1 VLDQIRAD
9 IRWALRRLRTSL
21 GYAIVSVVTL
31 GLGIGASTAI
41 FSTVDAVLIESL
53 PYRDPSTLV
62 QIWESS
68 PARNLPTFGVA
79 PGNFDD
85 WRARASS
92 FSELAASRPRRMIL
106 TQGDT
111 DPERVPGE
119 EVSTNYF
126 QSLGMRMHLGRGL
139 TAADSL
145 AAAGRSAVLGYT
157 LWMRRFGGDSAVIGK
172 SITLDGA
179 PFTVVGLASANVPA
193 QVQLWT
199 PLRLPPFFQANRDA
213 HTLSVIGRL
222 APGRTIQSARLE
234 LAGMYTQ
241 FASAF
246 PASNKDWTVALVPLL
261 DQVVGQL
268 RPALLALMAAVLFL
282 LLIACANVANLTLA
296 RGYARAREVA
306 LRGAIGASRARIA
319 AQLLT
324 ENVVVAL
331 GGGVLG
337 VGIAAFGVT
346 LLRRLAPADLP
357 RLDNVGVD
365 GRVLAFG
372 IVASLATAIIF
383 GLLPAL
389 QISRTD
395 PASVLREEG
404 RASATK
410 RARTIQRSLV
420 VAQIAFAMLLLTGAT
435 LLFRSF
441 VSLANRPLGFD
452 TDRIATGQLTLPR
465 GSYGRKVDQSRYADA
480 LLEQLQAAPGVESAA
495 IARATPGTRG
505 TSIMYFSIQNV
516 PDPDAGGRPTAYFVP
531 ASVGYF
537 KTLGVRLTAGRAF
550 TDADRADAAP
560 VAVVDELLVRRFLG
574 RRDPLTQHVLL
585 ADDSVPRRIVGV
597 VSTVRLGGINADEQ
611 PTTYVPFSQEPGVG
625 TDLSV
630 FVRGREAPPLRSLR
644 NSVRTVD
651 ATVPLYDTQPL
662 AARIRASVAPTRF
675 YAVIASVFA
684 VIAVTLGA
692 IGIYGLLTD
701 AVIRQRRELGIRVA
715 LGASA
720 RTVVG
725 SVVGDAVRLAAV
737 GVGIGLL
744 ASLGTG
750 RWLRALLVDIG
761 ERDPLAL
768 GGAAAV
774 FTVVALGAALPPAI
788 RAVRVDPIEALRSD

>member
-21 GYAIVSVVTL
+21 GYAVVSVVTL
-31 GLGIGASTAI
+31 GIGIGASTAI
-41 FSTVDAVLIESL
+41 FSTVDGVLIESL
-53 PYRDPSTLV
+53 PYRDASTLV
-62 QIWESS
+62 QVWESS
-68 PARNLPTFGVA
+68 PARNIPTFGVA
-79 PGNFDD
+79 PGNLDD

-92 FSELAASRPRRMIL
+92 FSEVAASRSRRMIL
-106 TQGDT
+106 TQSDAE
-111 DPERVPGE
+111 PERVTGE
-119 EVSTNYF
+119 EVSSNYF
-126 QSLGMRMHLGRGL
+126 QLLGVRTHLGRGL

-145 AAAGRSAVLGYT
+145 STAGRSVVLGYN
-157 LWMRRFGGDSAVIGK
+157 LWMRRFGGDSAVIGNP
-172 SITLDGA
+172 ITLDGA
-179 PFTVVGLASANVPA
+179 PFTVVGVASASLPT
-193 QVQLWT
+193 QVQLYT
-199 PLRLPPFFQANRDA
+199 PLVLPAFFQGNRDA
-213 HTLSVIGRL
+213 HTLSVLGRL
-222 APGRTIQSARLE
+222 APGRTIDGARSE
-234 LAGMYTQ
+234 MAGIYAHL
-241 FASAF
+241 ASAF
-246 PASNKDWTVALVPLL
+246 PDSNKDWTVTLIPLL
-261 DQVVGQL
+261 DQIVGQV
-268 RPALLALMAAVLFL
+268 RPALVALMAAVSVL

-306 LRGAIGASRARIA
+306 LRSAIGATRTRIA
-319 AQLLT
+319 AQLLV
-324 ENVVVAL
+324 ENVVVAV

-346 LLRRLAPADLP
+346 LLRKLAPADLP
-357 RLDNVGVD
+357 RLDNVGID

-372 IVASLATAIIF
+372 VVASLATALIF

-404 RASATK
+404 RASATR
-410 RARTIQRSLV
+410 RARAIQRSLV
-420 VAQIAFAMLLLTGAT
+420 IAQIAFAMILLTGAT
-435 LLFRSF
+435 LLSRSF

-465 GSYGRKVDQSRYADA
+465 GSYGRKVDQSRYVDA
-480 LLEQLQAAPGVESAA
+480 LLEQLRTAPGVESAA

-505 TSIMYFSIQNV
+505 TSIMYFSIRNV
-516 PDPDAGGRPTAYFVP
+516 PDPDVAGRPTAYFVP
-531 ASVGYF
+531 VSVGYF
-537 KTLGVRLTAGRAF
+537 KTLGVRLIAGRAF
-550 TDADRADAAP
+550 TEADRADAAP
-560 VAVVDELLVRRFLG
+560 VAIVDELLVRRFLG

-585 ADDSVPRRIVGV
+585 ADDTIPRRIVGV

-630 FVRGREAPPLRSLR
+630 FVRGRDAPPLSSLR
-644 NSVRTVD
+644 GSVRAVD
-651 ATVPLYDTQPL
+651 ATVPLYDVQPL
-662 AARIRASVAPTRF
+662 ATRIRASVAPTRF
-675 YAVIASVFA
+675 YAALASVFA

-701 AVIRQRRELGIRVA
+701 AVIRRRRELGIRVA

-720 RTVVG
+720 R
-725 SVVGDAVRLAAV
+725 SVVGDVVGDAARLAALGV
-737 GVGIGLL
+737 GVGLV
-744 ASLGTG
+744 ASLGAG

-761 ERDPLAL
+761 ERDPIAL

-774 FTVVALGAALPPAI
+774 FTLVALLAALAPAI

>member
-1 VLDQIRAD
+1 
-9 IRWALRRLRTSL
+9 
-21 GYAIVSVVTL
+21 
-31 GLGIGASTAI
+31 
-41 FSTVDAVLIESL
+41 
-53 PYRDPSTLV
+53 
-62 QIWESS
+62 
-68 PARNLPTFGVA
+68 
-79 PGNFDD
+79 
-85 WRARASS
+85 
-92 FSELAASRPRRMIL
+92 MIL
-106 TQGDT
+106 TQGDGE
-111 DPERVPGE
+111 PERVTGE
-119 EVSTNYF
+119 EVSSNYF
-126 QSLGMRMHLGRGL
+126 SLLGMRTHLGRGL
-139 TAADSL
+139 TAADSVST
-145 AAAGRSAVLGYT
+145 AGRSVVLGFN
-157 LWMRRFGGDSAVIGK
+157 LWIRRFGGDSAVIGK

-179 PFTVVGLASANVPA
+179 PFTVIGVASASLPT
-193 QVQLWT
+193 QVQLYT
-199 PLRLPPFFQANRDA
+199 PLLLPPFFQGNRDA

-222 APGRTIQSARLE
+222 APGRTIDGARSE
-234 LAGMYTQ
+234 MAGIYAHL
-241 FASAF
+241 ASAF
-246 PASNKDWTVALVPLL
+246 PGSNKDWTVTLIPLL
-261 DQVVGQL
+261 DQIVGQL
-268 RPALLALMAAVLFL
+268 RPALVALMAAVSVL

-296 RGYARAREVA
+296 RGYARAREIA
-306 LRGAIGASRARIA
+306 LRSAIGATRARIA
-319 AQLLT
+319 AQLLV

-331 GGGVLG
+331 AGGALG

-372 IVASLATAIIF
+372 VVASLATALIF

-410 RARTIQRSLV
+410 RARAIQRSLV
-420 VAQIAFAMLLLTGAT
+420 IAQIAFAMLLLTGAS

-465 GSYGRKVDQSRYADA
+465 GSYGRNVDQTRYVDA
-480 LLEQLQAAPGVESAA
+480 LLEQLRTAPDVESAA
-495 IARATPGTRG
+495 IARATPGARG
-505 TSIMYFSIQNV
+505 TSIMYFSSQNV
-516 PDPDAGGRPTAYFVP
+516 PNPDAAGRPTAYFVP

-560 VAVVDELLVRRFLG
+560 VAIVDELLVRRFLG
-574 RRDPLTQHVLL
+574 GRDPLTQHVLL
-585 ADDSVPRRIVGV
+585 ADDTVPRRIVGV

-630 FVRGREAPPLRSLR
+630 FVRGRDAPPLISLR
-644 NSVRTVD
+644 NGVRTVD
-651 ATVPLYDTQPL
+651 ATVPLYDVQPL
-662 AARIRASVAPTRF
+662 AERIRASVAPTRF
-675 YAVIASVFA
+675 YAVLASLFA

-701 AVIRQRRELGIRVA
+701 TVIRRRRELGIRVA
-715 LGASA
+715 LGASP

-725 SVVGDAVRLAAV
+725 NVVGDAVRLTAF

-744 ASLGTG
+744 ASVGAG

-761 ERDPLAL
+761 ERDPVAL

-774 FTVVALGAALPPAI
+774 FTLVALSAALAPAI

>member
-1 VLDQIRAD
+1 MLDQIRSD

-21 GYAIVSVVTL
+21 GYSIVSVVTL

-41 FSTVDAVLIESL
+41 FSTVDGVLIESL
-53 PYRDPSTLV
+53 PYRDASTLV

-79 PGNFDD
+79 PGNLDD

-92 FSELAASRPRRMIL
+92 FSEVAASRPRRMIL
-106 TQGDT
+106 TQGDAE
-111 DPERVPGE
+111 PERVTGE
-119 EVSTNYF
+119 EASTNYF
-126 QSLGMRMHLGRGL
+126 QLLGMRTHLGRGL

-145 AAAGRSAVLGYT
+145 STAGRTVVLGYN
-157 LWMRRFGGDSAVIGK
+157 LWVRRFGSDSTVIGTP
-172 SITLDGA
+172 ITLDGA
-179 PFTVVGLASANVPA
+179 PFTVVGVASANLPT

-199 PLRLPPFFQANRDA
+199 PLVLSPFFLANRDA

-222 APGRTIQSARLE
+222 APGRTIDGARRE
-234 LAGMYTQ
+234 LVGIYAQ
-241 FASAF
+241 LASAF
-246 PASNKDWTVALVPLL
+246 PGSNTDWTVALVPLF
-261 DQVVGQL
+261 DQIVGQL
-268 RPALLALMAAVLFL
+268 RPALLALMAAVVFV

-306 LRGAIGASRARIA
+306 LRGAIGATRARIA

-331 GGGVLG
+331 AGGVLG

-357 RLDNVGVD
+357 RLDSVSVD
-365 GRVLAFG
+365 GRVLALG
-372 IVASLATAIIF
+372 VLASLATALMF

-389 QISRTD
+389 QMSRAD
-395 PASVLREEG
+395 PASVLREES
-404 RASATK
+404 RASATR

-420 VAQIAFAMLLLTGAT
+420 VTQIAFAMLLLTGAT

-441 VSLANRPLGFD
+441 VSLSNRPLGFD

-465 GSYGRKVDQSRYADA
+465 GTYGRNVDQIRFADA
-480 LLEQLQAAPGVESAA
+480 LVEQLRNAPGVESAA
-495 IARATPGTRG
+495 IARAMPGTRG
-505 TSIMYFSIQNV
+505 TAIQYVSIQNV
-516 PDPDAGGRPTAYFVP
+516 PVIDAGGRPTAYFVP

-537 KTLGVRLTAGRAF
+537 NTLGLTLMTGRAF
-550 TDADRADAAP
+550 TDRDRAGAAP
-560 VAVVDELLVRRFLG
+560 VVIVDELFVRRFLG
-574 RRDPLTQHVLL
+574 DRAPLAQHVLL
-585 ADDSVPRRIVGV
+585 ADDSIPRRIVGV

-611 PTTYVPFSQEPGVG
+611 PTTYVPFSQEPGFG
-625 TDLSV
+625 AELSV
-630 FVRGREAPPLRSLR
+630 FVRGRDAPPLLALR

-651 ATVPLYDTQPL
+651 ATVPLYDAQPL

-675 YAVIASVFA
+675 YTVIASVFGA
-684 VIAVTLGA
+684 IAVTLGA
-692 IGIYGLLTD
+692 IGMYGLLTD
-701 AVIRQRRELGIRVA
+701 AVIRRRRELGIRVA

-725 SVVGDAVRLAAV
+725 GVVGDAVRLAAA

-744 ASLGTG
+744 ASVGAG

-761 ERDPLAL
+761 ERDPIAL
-768 GGAAAV
+768 GGAAAI
-774 FTVVALGAALPPAI
+774 FIVVALCAALPPAI